1 MIGAL
6 VPFINVHI
14 DTQLVSDRLVISA
27 ATYSSEVYFDD
38 IEDVQFLDELPDDNF
53 VRINGGAT
61 DEYLI
66 GHFKSSTYGKC
77 KMYVYADSYPIIM
90 IKTRDEV
97 IFMNNKD
104 SDDTYSIFESIHS

>member
-1 MIGAL
+1 ML

-14 DTQLVSDRLVISA
+14 DTHLDSNKLTVSA
-27 ATYSSEVYFDD
+27 AIYSSEIYFDD
-38 IEDVQFLDELPDDNF
+38 IEEVQLLNELPDDDF
-53 VRINGGAT
+53 VRTNGGAT

-77 KMYVYADSYPIIM
+77 ELYVYADSYPIIM

-97 IFMNNKD
+97 IFMNTKD